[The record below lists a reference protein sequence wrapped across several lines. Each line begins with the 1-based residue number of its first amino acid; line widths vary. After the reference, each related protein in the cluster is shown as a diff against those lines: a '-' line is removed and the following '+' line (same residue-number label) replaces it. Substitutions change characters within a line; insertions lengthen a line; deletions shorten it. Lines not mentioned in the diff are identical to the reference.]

1 MEDLKKRMGVDED
14 KPIPADFNIP
24 YFVHQEDMYHV
35 QVHAKRWFVAWL
47 VTFILLVVVCLSW
60 SVKEALYEDVV
71 ITEATQDGGGT
82 NIITG
87 RDLDY
92 GSESKDNQN

>member
-1 MEDLKKRMGVDED
+1 MDQKQD

-24 YFVHQEDMYHV
+24 YFVHQEDMYHI
-35 QVHAKRWFVAWL
+35 QIHAKRWFVAW
-47 VTFILLVVVCLSW
+47 VITFVLLVVVCMSW
-60 SVKEALYEDVV
+60 AVKEAMFEDVV
-71 ITEATQDGGGT
+71 ITEAMQDGDGT

-92 GSESKDNQN
+92 GAESENSQD